1 MDNFNLISV
10 IVPVYNVEKYLDQ
23 CVESIVN
30 QTYKNLEI
38 ILVDDG
44 SPDNCPAIC
53 DEWAKKDE
61 RIVVIH
67 KNNGGLSSARNAG
80 LDVAHGEYIGFVDS
94 DDYIDSDMYEQ
105 LLNAIT
111 DEDAELS
118 CCGRRIVD
126 EQSSVQCDRYTHE
139 RTSYIGN
146 DIVKSLFYG
155 NEFDEAMWDKLYKK
169 SFFNNL
175 RFPIGEVNE
184 DIVLMVKKFSSLN
197 TMVHLGAAKY
207 YYRNNTQG
215 ITKSKYNGKMSIVIK
230 HLYEIKA
237 FVVKTIPQLLP
248 DYYFLQARYSCSQL
262 INIYLSKGAKKE
274 FYHDFKA
281 YRKLLIDSMKYVMK
295 SKNISKKNKLHMML
309 LKYHLWGIL
318 YKIKNII

>member
-1 MDNFNLISV
+1 MGNSNLISV

-67 KNNGGLSSARNAG
+67 KDNGGLSSARNAG
-80 LDVAHGEYIGFVDS
+80 LDIAHGEYIGFVDS

-105 LLNAIT
+105 LLNAII
-111 DEDAELS
+111 DDADLS

-126 EQSSVQCDRYTHE
+126 EDGGVIGTAYVHE
-139 RTSYIGN
+139 RKIYYDK
-146 DIVKSLFYG
+146 DIVKALFYG
-155 NEFDEAMWDKLYKK
+155 IDFDEAMWDKLYKK
-169 SFFNNL
+169 SFFNDL

-184 DIVLMVKKFSSLN
+184 DIVLMVKKFSALN
-197 TMVHLGAAKY
+197 TVVHIGTAKY

-262 INIYLSKGAKKE
+262 ISIYLSKGAKKE
-274 FYHDFKA
+274 FYHDFKT

-295 SKNISKKNKLHMML
+295 SKNISKKNKVQMIL

-318 YKIKNII
+318 NKIKYII